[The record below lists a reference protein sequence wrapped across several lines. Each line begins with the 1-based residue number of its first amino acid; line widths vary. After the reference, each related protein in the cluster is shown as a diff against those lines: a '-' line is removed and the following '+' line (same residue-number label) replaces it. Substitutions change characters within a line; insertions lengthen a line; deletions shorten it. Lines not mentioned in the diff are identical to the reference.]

1 MRKVRVIAH
10 PEERARPVGAEIW
23 NSPGEESSLL
33 LRFRHRCDD
42 DWFASLLQE
51 LSLEGKRL
59 TPQRARRLLLAALMK
74 GDGPDGD

>member
-1 MRKVRVIAH
+1 MRKAKVIAR
-10 PEERARPVGAEIW
+10 PEEHAQPVGTEIW
-23 NSPGEESSLL
+23 EEGRTEPPLL

-42 DWFASLLQE
+42 AWFASLLQE